1 MKYSGIIYNDVV
13 SGPGFFL
20 TFFTSGCPHHCPGC
34 HNPETWDE
42 NYGYEFTDETIR
54 EIVDSLHK
62 NGIERGLA
70 IQGGEPLYHHNL
82 EIVDR
87 VITAVKAVYPST
99 PVYIWTGDIYEH
111 HEQDARYN
119 PTLRHILSLT
129 DVLIDGPYQE
139 DKRDITLYL
148 RGSSN
153 QRVIDVQQS
162 LQKGET
168 VLLCD

>member
-1 MKYSGIIYNDVV
+1 M
-13 SGPGFFL
+13 
-20 TFFTSGCPHHCPGC
+20 
-34 HNPETWDE
+34 
-42 NYGYEFTDETIR
+42 
-54 EIVDSLHK
+54 DSIHK

-119 PTLRHILSLT
+119 STLRHILSLT

-153 QRVIDVQQS
+153 QRIIDVQQS

>member
-54 EIVDSLHK
+54 EIVDSIHK

-70 IQGGEPLYHHNL
+70 IQGGEPLYHQPGGAFRAHRPL
-82 EIVDR
+82 PG
-87 VITAVKAVYPST
+87 AA
-99 PVYIWTGDIYEH
+99 H
-111 HEQDARYN
+111 
-119 PTLRHILSLT
+119 
-129 DVLIDGPYQE
+129 
-139 DKRDITLYL
+139 
-148 RGSSN
+148 
-153 QRVIDVQQS
+153 
-162 LQKGET
+162 QKGPADRPR
-168 VLLCD
+168 LYGRCDRAFAAPCRGE

>member
-1 MKYSGIIYNDVV
+1 MKYSGIIYHVVV

-54 EIVDSLHK
+54 EIVDSIHK

-153 QRVIDVQQS
+153 QRIIDVQQS

>member
-13 SGPGFFL
+13 AGPGFFL

-34 HNPETWDE
+34 QNPQTWDE
-42 NYGYEFTDETIR
+42 NYGYEFTDDTIR
-54 EIVDSLHK
+54 EIINSLHK
-62 NGIERGLA
+62 NGVERGLA
-70 IQGGEPLYHHNL
+70 IQGGEPLYSHNL

-87 VITAVKAVYPST
+87 IITAVKAIYSTT
-99 PVYIWTGDIYEH
+99 PVYIWTGGIFESH
-111 HEQDARYN
+111 LKDAESN
-119 PTLRHILSLT
+119 STLRHILSLT

-153 QRVIDVQQS
+153 QRVIDVQAS

-168 VLLCD
+168 VCLV

>member
-1 MKYSGIIYNDVV
+1 M
-13 SGPGFFL
+13 
-20 TFFTSGCPHHCPGC
+20 
-34 HNPETWDE
+34 
-42 NYGYEFTDETIR
+42 
-54 EIVDSLHK
+54 
-62 NGIERGLA
+62 
-70 IQGGEPLYHHNL
+70 
-82 EIVDR
+82 
-87 VITAVKAVYPST
+87 YPST
-99 PVYIWTGDIYEH
+99 PVYIWTGNLFEYL
-111 HEQDARYN
+111 QQAAAYN
-119 PTLRHILSLT
+119 STLRHILSLT

>member
-34 HNPETWDE
+34 HNPETWNE
-42 NYGYEFTDETIR
+42 NYGYEFTDETVR
-54 EIVDSLHK
+54 EIIDSIHK
-62 NGIERGLA
+62 NGIARGLA
-70 IQGGEPLYHHNL
+70 IQGGEPLYHNNF

-99 PVYIWTGDIYEH
+99 PVYIWTGNLFEYL
-111 HEQDARYN
+111 QQAAAYN